1 MDNTMETVKEIRERI
16 QTWQSERQELLEIR
30 DLLNAE
36 LDGLKAPRKRAKRG
50 PGRPK
55 GSKNATTAAKLK
67 AAGALPVSDTGI
79 SQGRKGQKGRAVA
92 RPETALD

>member
-1 MDNTMETVKEIRERI
+1 MEPLSLTDVRDQIKDWNTK
-16 QTWQSERQELLEIR
+16 RQEFLEIR
-30 DLLNAE
+30 DMLNAE

-92 RPETALD
+92 RPESALD